1 MFPVRYTTPNLTSL
15 SKQGEGEPHGVQ
27 GGEHWGQPGLLD
39 LPASGNAVNIVF
51 RKRSTGV
58 PISSILFKRIYFM
71 GTHFISVSND
81 IMSRRISIGQ
91 VLQQHRTS
99 SPAASGSQWYA
110 HQIQPLPR
118 GWETAEAQEHVDS
131 GLPTA
136 ALPAAARPGLLQP
149 PRGQAR
155 QPSGLKST
163 VINYFS
169 CSLLLIFM
177 VCICVFQRKN
187 STVDIIFSNT

>member
-39 LPASGNAVNIVF
+39 LPASGNAVNTVF

-91 VLQQHRTS
+91 VLQQPQDLSGMPTRS
-99 SPAASGSQWYA
+99 SHCQ
-110 HQIQPLPR
+110 
-118 GWETAEAQEHVDS
+118 EAE
-131 GLPTA
+131 
-136 ALPAAARPGLLQP
+136 RP
-149 PRGQAR
+149 PRHRSTWTQDCPQPHCQQQLGQ
-155 QPSGLKST
+155 G
-163 VINYFS
+163 S
-169 CSLLLIFM
+169 CSRREDRRASP
-177 VCICVFQRKN
+177 VV
-187 STVDIIFSNT
+187 